1 MDIPNSDDQYMV
13 LDYCSRNMVQV
24 LELDAADKFPGR
36 ILDGHKNLLI
46 LTMLQN
52 HENKTVEM
60 VIIIILL

>member
-1 MDIPNSDDQYMV
+1 MV

-24 LELDAADKFPGR
+24 LELDTSDKFPGR

-46 LTMLQN
+46 MTMLQN

-60 VIIIILL
+60 VSLISLFVTL

>member
-1 MDIPNSDDQYMV
+1 MV

-24 LELDAADKFPGR
+24 LELDTADKFPGR

-46 LTMLQN
+46 MTMLQN

-60 VIIIILL
+60 VSFMSFYMYLVTITIF

>member
-1 MDIPNSDDQYMV
+1 MV

-24 LELDAADKFPGR
+24 LELDTADKFPGR

-46 LTMLQN
+46 MTMLQN

-60 VIIIILL
+60 VSPGSL